1 MDIKSEV
8 KNVEEKVEG
17 AAKGV
22 WKKVVGVV
30 AVIGIAAGA
39 LFSDCGSGTK
49 QPTGTVDA
57 SAVVETVDAAPKAS
71 VVIDA
76 DVTAVAPAVDA
87 ASAKTDT
94 SK

>member
-17 AAKGV
+17 AAKGA

-57 SAVVETVDAAPKAS
+57 SAVVETVDAAPKTA
-71 VVIDA
+71 VVDA
-76 DVTAVAPAVDA
+76 GVTAVAPAVDA
-87 ASAKTDT
+87 AAAKTEA

>member
-1 MDIKSEV
+1 MPM
-8 KNVEEKVEG
+8 EKVEG
-17 AAKGV
+17 AAKGA
-22 WKKVVGVV
+22 WKKVMGVV

-57 SAVVETVDAAPKAS
+57 SAVVETVDAAPKAAA

-76 DVTAVAPAVDA
+76 GVTAVAPAVDA
-87 ASAKTDT
+87 AAAKTEA

>member
-17 AAKGV
+17 AAKGA

-57 SAVVETVDAAPKAS
+57 SAVVETVDAAPK
-71 VVIDA
+71 
-76 DVTAVAPAVDA
+76 TAVVDAGVAPVAPVVDA
-87 ASAKTDT
+87 AAAKTDA